1 MAPAWAAVEPTG
13 PVLFGRS
20 AFAVPIVSCLANFH
34 RIIEQGMI
42 TQILQILQILRL
54 TIDGEHGKDQVV
66 QSESVL
72 YSVV

>member
-20 AFAVPIVSCLANFH
+20 AFAVSIVSCLANFH

-42 TQILQILQILRL
+42 TQILQILRL

-66 QSESVL
+66 QSGSVL